1 MAKHSHNCWAGSQ
14 TFNPEIDIPDLSSKV
29 CLVTG
34 GNSGLG
40 EATVTALAKH
50 NPKLIYLAARSRP
63 RGEAAVSRIKAT
75 SPATAEANIQV
86 LDLDLASFASVQ
98 AAAARVIGETDRL
111 DLLQLNG
118 GVGMVPAATTLEG
131 YELQFGTNYMGHVL
145 LTQLLLP
152 TMLKTAGIPG
162 TDVRIVSMSS
172 IGHKLFAPNKGIV
185 FGELKTDMGS
195 HGGAELYAQS
205 MLAKALFAYEFA
217 KRYPQI
223 TATSLHPG
231 TVKSGVWNGDK
242 NVNWLIANA
251 IVKPVVALTGV
262 SNDEG
267 AKTQLWCSFS
277 KDAKSGCYYEPIGKA
292 GKESKLARDD
302 ALSTALWEWTDKE
315 LQAYGTAGWADGHE

>member
-1 MAKHSHNCWAGSQ
+1 MAK
-14 TFNPEIDIPDLSSKV
+14 
-29 CLVTG
+29 
-34 GNSGLG
+34 
-40 EATVTALAKH
+40 TVTALAKH
-50 NPKLIYLAARSRP
+50 NPKMIYLAARSRP
-63 RGEAAVSRIKAT
+63 RGEGAVSRIKAT
-75 SPATAEANIQV
+75 SAATAEANIQV

-98 AAAARVIGETDRL
+98 AAAARVVGETDRL
-111 DLLQLNG
+111 DLLHLNG
-118 GVGMVPAATTLEG
+118 GIGMVPAGTTLEG

-145 LTQLLLP
+145 LTQLLLQ
-152 TMLKTAGIPG
+152 TLLKTASIPG
-162 TDVRIVSMSS
+162 PDVRIVS
-172 IGHKLFAPNKGIV
+172 IGHKLFAPNKGMIS
-185 FGELKTDMGS
+185 GELKTDMEN

-262 SNDEG
+262 SNEEG

-277 KDAKSGCYYEPIGKA
+277 KDVKSGCYYEPIGKA

-315 LQAYGTAGWADGHE
+315 LQAYGTAGWADGNK

>member
-1 MAKHSHNCWAGSQ
+1 M
-14 TFNPEIDIPDLSSKV
+14 E
-29 CLVTG
+29 
-34 GNSGLG
+34 
-40 EATVTALAKH
+40 
-50 NPKLIYLAARSRP
+50 
-63 RGEAAVSRIKAT
+63 
-75 SPATAEANIQV
+75 
-86 LDLDLASFASVQ
+86 
-98 AAAARVIGETDRL
+98 
-111 DLLQLNG
+111 
-118 GVGMVPAATTLEG
+118 
-131 YELQFGTNYMGHVL
+131 
-145 LTQLLLP
+145 
-152 TMLKTAGIPG
+152 
-162 TDVRIVSMSS
+162 
-172 IGHKLFAPNKGIV
+172 
-185 FGELKTDMGS
+185 S

-277 KDAKSGCYYEPIGKA
+277 KDVKSGCYYEPIGKA

-302 ALSTALWEWTDKE
+302 ALSTALWEWTNKE
-315 LQAYGTAGWADGHE
+315 LQAYGTAGWADGNE